1 MRKLTCAA
9 LLLFA
14 AAACKK
20 STQGPP
26 DAAASFQRT
35 IDGSSFYSWDFSS
48 ATSTNLS
55 FTQTY
60 YTGSGSAGKQ
70 TRWTLSLV
78 DAMAPASLMVSFPGI
93 DSSLTLPAN
102 KDMGFAYRIDQPSS
116 PILNCGFNEKGTI
129 YLGSDSTFMD
139 ISILSFAKGLV
150 SGDFTIQLYSPTYTC
165 MITNGHFS
173 NIPVTLTSQ

>member
-1 MRKLTCAA
+1 MRKFTCAA
-9 LLLFA
+9 LLLIV

-20 STQGPP
+20 STQSTPN
-26 DAAASFQRT
+26 AAASFQRI

-60 YTGSGSAGKQ
+60 YTGALSGGKQ

-78 DAMAPASLMVSFPGI
+78 DAMAPASLIFAFPGI
-93 DSSLTLPAN
+93 DTSLALPTN
-102 KDMGFAYRIDQPSS
+102 KDMAFAYRMDQPNS
-116 PILNCGFNEKGTI
+116 PIVSCGFNERGSI

-139 ISILSFAKGLV
+139 ITILAFAKGLV
-150 SGDFTIQLYSPTYTC
+150 TGDFNIQLYSPTYTC